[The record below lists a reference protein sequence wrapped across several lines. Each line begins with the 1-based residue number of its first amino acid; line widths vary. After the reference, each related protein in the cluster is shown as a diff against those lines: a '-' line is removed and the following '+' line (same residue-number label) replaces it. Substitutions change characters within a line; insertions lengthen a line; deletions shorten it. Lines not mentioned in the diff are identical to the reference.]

1 MLFQRFG
8 LLIPHF
14 TSSYSGAAFTIIHP
28 RDSPEDAK
36 ISVVRNWRGELP
48 SNTTANKV
56 PTTIA
61 YSPTGEVFWGF
72 DIPLH
77 RGYEPIKWI
86 KLLLEPDLTLKKND
100 IIDLTEPRKILERY
114 GLSAIEAASDY
125 LRSLWE
131 HIKSQIIHEHSR
143 AVFDYAEKSVVL
155 SVPAIWSDAAKNN
168 TYLVAAGAGLAS
180 KEYRLRL
187 VSEPEAAAIA
197 VLKDRAGRLKVKA
210 SISSIMIF
218 LLTFPQKL
226 GDCYMVVDAGGG
238 TVVMLLVTLLQV

>member
-1 MLFQRFG
+1 

-14 TSSYSGAAFTIIHP
+14 TTSYSGAAFTILHP

-36 ISVVRNWRGELP
+36 ISVVRNWKGELP
-48 SNTTANKV
+48 SNTTSNKV

-77 RGYEPIKWI
+77 RGYEPIKWV

-100 IIDLTEPRKILERY
+100 IIDLTEPREILERC
-114 GLSAIEAASDY
+114 GRSAIEAASDY

-131 HIKSQIIHEHSR
+131 HVKSQIINEHSK

-168 TYLVAAGAGLAS
+168 TYLVAAEAGLAS

-210 SISSIMIF
+210 SISSII
-218 LLTFPQKL
+218 
-226 GDCYMVVDAGGG
+226 YSY
-238 TVVMLLVTLLQV
+238 